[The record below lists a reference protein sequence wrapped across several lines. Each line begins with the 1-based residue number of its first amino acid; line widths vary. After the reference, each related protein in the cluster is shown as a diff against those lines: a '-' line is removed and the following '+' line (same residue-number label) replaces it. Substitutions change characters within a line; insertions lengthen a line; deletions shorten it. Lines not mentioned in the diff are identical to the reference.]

1 MSGFLRAVALV
12 AALVT
17 APGICLAQQ
26 SPGEIRSPILTLD
39 QERLFLES
47 AWGKRAKAELD
58 AVSTELA
65 AENRR
70 IEAELTA
77 EEKSLT
83 EQRETM
89 PVDEFRAAADAF
101 DERVTEIRRV
111 QDGKARDVGRILD
124 TERQKFFQEV
134 FPILGEVMQQRGAVV
149 ILDARAI
156 FIAADVI
163 DVTDELLARADEKLG
178 AGAAET
184 TQGTDS
190 VPPANNG
197 TDDGN

>member
-184 TQGTDS
+184 TQGSDS

-197 TDDGN
+197 TNDGN

>member
-26 SPGEIRSPILTLD
+26 SPSEIRSPILTLD

-111 QDGKARDVGRILD
+111 QDSKARDVGRILD

-184 TQGTDS
+184 TQGSDS

>member
-1 MSGFLRAVALV
+1 MFGLLRAVALV
-12 AALVT
+12 AALVAAT
-17 APGICLAQQ
+17 GMCLAQQ
-26 SPGEIRSPILTLD
+26 SPSDIRSPILTLD

-58 AVSTELA
+58 VVSTELA

-89 PVDEFRAAADAF
+89 PMDEFRAAADAF

-124 TERQKFFQEV
+124 SERQKFFQAV

-178 AGAAET
+178 AGANET

-190 VPPANNG
+190 MPPANNG
-197 TDDGN
+197 TNDGN